1 MEPPIFFDTWSGL
14 GRILATGLLAYPA
27 VILMLRISGKR
38 TLSKFNAFDFIVTI
52 ALGSMLASVIVTGS
66 VPLAEGLLALAMLI
80 GLQYGITWL
89 SVRSDRFQTLIKSNP
104 RLLVH
109 RGVYQDRA
117 MRDERVT
124 RAEIAA
130 ALHAQGK
137 AEVSD
142 LSVILE
148 TDGSLNVFA
157 PA

>member
-14 GRILATGLLAYPA
+14 GRILVTGVLAYPA

-80 GLQYGITWL
+80 GLQYCITWL
-89 SVRSDRFQTLIKSNP
+89 SVRSERFQTLMKSSP
-104 RLLVH
+104 KILVH

-124 RAEIAA
+124 RAEITA
-130 ALHAQGK
+130 ALHSQGK
-137 AEVSD
+137 TEASD
-142 LSVILE
+142 CSVILE
-148 TDGSLNVFA
+148 TDGSLNVFT

>member
-109 RGVYQDRA
+109 RGIYQDRA